1 MAILI
6 EQDKKPVNWVGIFTG
21 ILAAVGIFG
30 AVYYFF
36 FKQPERIDVLL
47 PGSIKEISTIS
58 SSTKNFDPNS
68 ILDPNSGSRD
78 AKIFSLLD
86 NFTSQLSYPTPGKN
100 NPFKP

>member
-6 EQDKKPVNWVGIFTG
+6 EEEKKPVNWVGIITG
-21 ILAAVGIFG
+21 LLAAAGIFG

-36 FKQPERIDVLL
+36 FKQPESIEVLL

-68 ILDPNSGSRD
+68 ILDPSSGSRD
-78 AKIFSLLD
+78 AKVFSLLD
-86 NFTSQLSYPTPGKN
+86 DYSSKLSYPTPGKS